1 MRRAGES
8 GSHPLPGQVTGA
20 RHIWGSGRT
29 GLTGDLR
36 LEGSLTFAF
45 PGECDQPTWAG
56 QQGWEHAWDSSP
68 LSTRLQGTLEFLP
81 CLGGGGL
88 CLSAAEDL
96 LQRWERRVW
105 VVHRQLHTYYT
116 GLPCTSVLL
125 PLTHL
130 LGSSCQARLRSLEDA
145 E

>member
-1 MRRAGES
+1 VRRAGES

-96 LQRWERRVW
+96 AAKMGKEGVGAAQAAAHLL
-105 VVHRQLHTYYT
+105 HRPSLHICALATN
-116 GLPCTSVLL
+116 TSVGQLL
-125 PLTHL
+125 P
-130 LGSSCQARLRSLEDA
+130 G
-145 E
+145 